1 MSRENEE
8 RMFRVLL
15 ALASLCSAFAA
26 FYVRSMAEDQKELTR
41 TVNDLCITVA
51 KLDERLNNAL
61 KHDNANS
68 NYYGASLQTVLASN
82 DALKETKKSK
92 GCDNEDA
99 NNQ

>member
-15 ALASLCSAFAA
+15 ALASACSAFAA
-26 FYVRSMAEDQKELTR
+26 FYVRSMAEDQRELTK
-41 TVNDLCITVA
+41 TVADLCITVA
-51 KLDERLNNAL
+51 RLDERLNSAL
-61 KHDNANS
+61 KHDNTNC
-68 NYYGASLQTVLASN
+68 YGASLQTVLASM
-82 DALKETKKSK
+82 DASKTTKKAK

>member
-61 KHDNANS
+61 KRDNANS
-68 NYYGASLQTVLASN
+68 NYYGASLQTVLASS
-82 DALKETKKSK
+82 DASKTTKKSK

>member
-1 MSRENEE
+1 
-8 RMFRVLL
+8 MFRVLL
-15 ALASLCSAFAA
+15 ALASVCSAFAA

-51 KLDERLNNAL
+51 KLDERLNNAM
-61 KHDNANS
+61 KHDNT
-68 NYYGASLQTVLASN
+68 NYYGVSLKTVLASS
-82 DALKETKKSK
+82 DASKTTKKAK

>member
-15 ALASLCSAFAA
+15 ALASVCSAFAA

-51 KLDERLNNAL
+51 KLDERQHQLLWCIA
-61 KHDNANS
+61 ANCF
-68 NYYGASLQTVLASN
+68 GI
-82 DALKETKKSK
+82 K
-92 GCDNEDA
+92 
-99 NNQ
+99 

>member
-1 MSRENEE
+1 M
-8 RMFRVLL
+8 LL
-15 ALASLCSAFAA
+15 ALASVCSAFAA

-51 KLDERLNNAL
+51 KLEERLNDAM
-61 KHDNANS
+61 KHDNT
-68 NYYGASLQTVLASN
+68 NYYGASLHTVLASS
-82 DALKETKKSK
+82 DASKTTKKAK

>member
-8 RMFRVLL
+8 RMFRMLL

-51 KLDERLNNAL
+51 KLEERLNDAM
-61 KHDNANS
+61 KHDNT
-68 NYYGASLQTVLASN
+68 NYYGASLHTVLASS
-82 DALKETKKSK
+82 DASKTTKKAK
-92 GCDNEDA
+92 GCDNEDS

>member
-15 ALASLCSAFAA
+15 ALASVCSAFAA

-51 KLDERLNNAL
+51 KLDERLNNAM
-61 KHDNANS
+61 KHDCT
-68 NYYGASLQTVLASN
+68 NYYGASLQTVLASS
-82 DALKETKKSK
+82 DELKTTKKAM

-99 NNQ
+99 KRK

>member
-61 KHDNANS
+61 KRDNANS

-82 DALKETKKSK
+82 DASKKAKDVS
-92 GCDNEDA
+92 NEDSKR
-99 NNQ
+99 Q

>member
-15 ALASLCSAFAA
+15 ALASVCSAFAA
-26 FYVRSMAEDQKELTR
+26 FYVRSLASDQKELTR

-61 KHDNANS
+61 KRDNANS
-68 NYYGASLQTVLASN
+68 NYYGASLQTVLASS
-82 DALKETKKSK
+82 DASKTTKKSK

>member
-51 KLDERLNNAL
+51 KLDERLNNAM
-61 KHDNANS
+61 KHDNT

-82 DALKETKKSK
+82 DASKKAKDVS
-92 GCDNEDA
+92 NEDSKR
-99 NNQ
+99 Q

>member
-1 MSRENEE
+1 
-8 RMFRVLL
+8 MFRVLL
-15 ALASLCSAFAA
+15 ALASICSAFAA

-61 KHDNANS
+61 KRDNANS

-82 DALKETKKSK
+82 DASKKAKDVS
-92 GCDNEDA
+92 NEDSKR
-99 NNQ
+99 Q

>member
-15 ALASLCSAFAA
+15 ALASVCSAFAA

-51 KLDERLNNAL
+51 KLDERLNNSM
-61 KHDNANS
+61 KHDS
-68 NYYGASLQTVLASN
+68 TNYYGASLQTVLASS
-82 DALKETKKSK
+82 DASKTKKAN

>member
-1 MSRENEE
+1 M
-8 RMFRVLL
+8 LL

-51 KLDERLNNAL
+51 KLEERLNDAM
-61 KHDNANS
+61 KHDNT
-68 NYYGASLQTVLASN
+68 NYYGASLHTVLASS
-82 DALKETKKSK
+82 DASKTTKKAK

>member
-15 ALASLCSAFAA
+15 ALASICSAFAA

-51 KLDERLNNAL
+51 KLDERLNGAL
-61 KHDNANS
+61 KHDNTNS

-82 DALKETKKSK
+82 DASKKAKDVS
-92 GCDNEDA
+92 NEDSKR
-99 NNQ
+99 Q

>member
-51 KLDERLNNAL
+51 KLDERLNGAL
-61 KHDNANS
+61 KHDNTNS
-68 NYYGASLQTVLASN
+68 NYYGASLQTVLASS
-82 DALKETKKSK
+82 DASKTTKKAK

>member
-15 ALASLCSAFAA
+15 ALASVCSAFAA
-26 FYVRSMAEDQKELTR
+26 FYVRSLASDQKELTR

-51 KLDERLNNAL
+51 KLDERLNNAM
-61 KHDNANS
+61 KHDNT
-68 NYYGASLQTVLASN
+68 NYYGASLQTVLASS
-82 DALKETKKSK
+82 DELKTTKKSK

-99 NNQ
+99 KRK

>member
-1 MSRENEE
+1 
-8 RMFRVLL
+8 MFRVLL
-15 ALASLCSAFAA
+15 ALASVCSAFAA

-51 KLDERLNNAL
+51 KLDERLSNAM
-61 KHDNANS
+61 KHDS
-68 NYYGASLQTVLASN
+68 TNYYGPSLQTVLASS
-82 DALKETKKSK
+82 DELKTTKKSK